1 MAEVGNMPVPAK
13 LPRKGIIDIVR
24 ISDARMSGAAYGT
37 VVLRVST
44 EAAAGGPLGSS
55 VLWRYD
61 YARRTSP
68 VDPPA
73 C

>member
-44 EAAAGGPLGSS
+44 EAAAGGPL
-55 VLWRYD
+55 WQYD